1 MQVKRKDIITY
12 LSERLN
18 YKNCDNI
25 KCEGV
30 EKLSHSYIDD
40 GNVNSPSML
49 ENVFWEIGHLTTTWV
64 TITLPGIYA
73 GKMKTQLH
81 RLLCS

>member
-1 MQVKRKDIITY
+1 MQKQYPTGPTEKAIKECTDAQTYQLLEKMQVKRKDIITY
-12 LSERLN
+12 LSEWLN

-25 KCEGV
+25 QCEGV

-49 ENVFWEIGHLTTTWV
+49 ENVF
-64 TITLPGIYA
+64 
-73 GKMKTQLH
+73 
-81 RLLCS
+81 